1 MREEDTVCVGS
12 DGLQYCKICGE
23 AKEAFFPEGGFMGMK
38 KHSRQCA
45 CDRKAYEE
53 EQKYFKDKYE
63 NGESENAVEY
73 KQRGGE
79 MRMNHTE
86 KTIPVWKKYS
96 LNVSEAA
103 EYYGIGE
110 KRLRQIAGENEG
122 ADFILEVGSHI
133 RFKRKLFEDYL
144 DTASTV

>member
-1 MREEDTVCVGS
+1 
-12 DGLQYCKICGE
+12 
-23 AKEAFFPEGGFMGMK
+23 
-38 KHSRQCA
+38 
-45 CDRKAYEE
+45 
-53 EQKYFKDKYE
+53 
-63 NGESENAVEY
+63 
-73 KQRGGE
+73 
-79 MRMNHTE
+79 MNHTE

-133 RFKRKLFEDYL
+133 R
-144 DTASTV
+144 